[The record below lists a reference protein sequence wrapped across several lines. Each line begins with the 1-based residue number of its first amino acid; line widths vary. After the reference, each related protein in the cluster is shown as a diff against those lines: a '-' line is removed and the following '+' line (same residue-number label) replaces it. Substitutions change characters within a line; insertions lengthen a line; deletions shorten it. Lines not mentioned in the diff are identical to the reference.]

1 MSEKKQKSLTEDRRG
16 RYLIVPGETIEKILW
31 KVQRVASFN
40 DFYNEFTPNGTITAS
55 EILKQSG
62 IPEKYHK
69 IIIRDHIL
77 KLFSDCDAEEYTTG
91 CRLDIKGTYKE
102 NGKKRIIFDDTSLFV
117 GDGCLDKTLSIS
129 AVADYV
135 DHEQV
140 MSFYTELNDA
150 ELIDTYLESM
160 KKIFVPGIEFFP
172 VTERIYNEGRAK
184 QLVKHYSNL
193 PKHN

>member
-1 MSEKKQKSLTEDRRG
+1 MANKKKQNLKEDRIG
-16 RYLIVPGETIEKILW
+16 RYLIVPGESIEKIIW

-40 DFYNEFTPNGTITAS
+40 DFYNDFTSNGTITAS

-62 IPEKYHK
+62 ISEKYHK
-69 IIIRDHIL
+69 IIIRDHL
-77 KLFSDCDAEEYTTG
+77 FKLFSKCDAEEYTTG
-91 CRLDIKGTYKE
+91 CRLDVKRTYKE

-117 GDGCLDKTLSIS
+117 GDGCLDKTLSIHT
-129 AVADYV
+129 VADYV
-135 DHEQV
+135 DHEQI
-140 MSFYTELNDA
+140 MNFYKELNDA
-150 ELIDTYLESM
+150 KLLDTYLDSM

-193 PKHN
+193 PKNN